1 MTSYE
6 RLYRFG
12 ITPWERSG
20 RATIAAT
27 RAHLDRELA
36 ERDGR
41 PGRAL
46 DLGCGRGLFTP
57 ELASRGWEAVGIDN
71 VPSAVDAARR
81 GAVHT
86 DRRGTDDT
94 ARRGTDDTARR
105 GTDDTARR
113 GTDDTAGRGARPGV
127 TYVVGDVTDL
137 ATAGLGTFDLFLD
150 IGCFQCLDRDQRLA
164 EGRGVTALADPG
176 ATVLL
181 LAFGPNRLR
190 SVIGGVSRAEVEEAF
205 VEWDLVSVEPAD
217 TTGLG
222 WPMNRTSPCWYRF
235 RLRD

>member
-86 DRRGTDDT
+86 ARRSTDDT
-94 ARRGTDDTARR
+94 ARRSTDDDTARR
-105 GTDDTARR
+105 G
-113 GTDDTAGRGARPGV
+113 ARPGA

-137 ATAGLGTFDLFLD
+137 ATAGLGTFDFFLD

-164 EGRGVTALADPG
+164 EGRGVTALAEPG

-190 SVIGGVSRAEVEEAF
+190 SVIGGASRPEVEEAF
-205 VEWDLVSVEPAD
+205 AGWDLVAVEPAD

-222 WPMNRTSPCWYRF
+222 RPMNRTSPCWYRF

>member
-6 RLYRFG
+6 RLYQFG

-20 RATIAAT
+20 RATMAAT

-86 DRRGTDDT
+86 

-105 GTDDTARR
+105 GTDDTAR
-113 GTDDTAGRGARPGV
+113 RGARPGV

-164 EGRGVTALADPG
+164 EARGVTALADPG

-205 VEWDLVSVEPAD
+205 AGWDLVAVEPAD